1 MYKASNRKYVIV
13 IWITCTRLTPSF
25 SILEFATIQSFDQ
38 TLVTSDVADFNLL
51 WSGLHPKPQTL
62 RSLAPHQRVNHFPR
76 SYELTRKDRLYKNIE
91 KMQHCKGFKHFD
103 FIPSTFV
110 MPGDFR
116 ELTISHYRTR
126 GPWIVKP
133 VASSRGRGIYIVD
146 TPDEVPLE
154 ESVVVAKYI
163 EKPLLVEGHK
173 CDLRLY
179 VVVTSYD
186 PLIIYMYEEGLV
198 RFATVKYDSGRKH
211 LWNPCMHLCNYSIN
225 KHHSD
230 YIKSEDP
237 EAEDVGHKWT
247 LSALLRHLRS
257 CNVDTGSLMQR
268 IEDAVIKA
276 VLATAPSIIAACK
289 LFVPHFSNCFEL
301 YGFDILIDS
310 DLKPWLLEVNLSPS
324 LGCDT
329 PLDTRLKSA
338 MLADTLTLVGIPAL
352 DPMLRHNS
360 TKRSP
365 FLSSSHTQ
373 NGRRVHSADSLPGAR
388 GKRSSSR
395 PPSSP
400 LSPDEARIVKWARA
414 QFERRGGFIR
424 IFPSR
429 ESWKRYSCYLDP
441 ATGIPTTGNMQ
452 AINMYSAHNYN
463 LLLHQVLFP
472 RPLPSRPLPSVIS
485 AEKLSRYER
494 ALGRGHRVSLEGTSS
509 SDPTTPEDNLPATM
523 DTNVLKQEVL
533 KCFEDGLKLSQTQAR
548 CAFGTYLQSILKRL
562 SAPGVNRDK
571 PLDERHSELVLRFLQ
586 KACHHLKSPY
596 QLKVPSKNLTGK
608 DRVAVIAKQLSD
620 FLFAYNKETDACV
633 NIESGDMVPS
643 RLFGLFLN
651 VASENDIEE
660 VLTVNTQM
668 FNCSQVFFGQCG
680 PSAYKMNMYGLLQSI
695 GK

>member
-1 MYKASNRKYVIV
+1 M
-13 IWITCTRLTPSF
+13 T
-25 SILEFATIQSFDQ
+25 Q
-38 TLVTSDVADFNLL
+38 VTSDVADFNLL

-91 KMQHCKGFKHFD
+91 KMQHSKGFKHFD

-163 EKPLLVEGHK
+163 EKPLF
-173 CDLRLY
+173 
-179 VVVTSYD
+179 YD
-186 PLIIYMYEEGLV
+186 
-198 RFATVKYDSGRKH
+198 
-211 LWNPCMHLCNYSIN
+211 N
-225 KHHSD
+225 KSR
-230 YIKSEDP
+230 
-237 EAEDVGHKWT
+237 
-247 LSALLRHLRS
+247 RH
-257 CNVDTGSLMQR
+257 
-268 IEDAVIKA
+268 
-276 VLATAPSIIAACK
+276 
-289 LFVPHFSNCFEL
+289 
-301 YGFDILIDS
+301 
-310 DLKPWLLEVNLSPS
+310 
-324 LGCDT
+324 
-329 PLDTRLKSA
+329 
-338 MLADTLTLVGIPAL
+338 
-352 DPMLRHNS
+352 
-360 TKRSP
+360 
-365 FLSSSHTQ
+365 
-373 NGRRVHSADSLPGAR
+373 
-388 GKRSSSR
+388 
-395 PPSSP
+395 
-400 LSPDEARIVKWARA
+400 WARA

-596 QLKVPSKNLTGK
+596 QLK
-608 DRVAVIAKQLSD
+608 
-620 FLFAYNKETDACV
+620 
-633 NIESGDMVPS
+633 
-643 RLFGLFLN
+643 
-651 VASENDIEE
+651 
-660 VLTVNTQM
+660 
-668 FNCSQVFFGQCG
+668 
-680 PSAYKMNMYGLLQSI
+680 
-695 GK
+695 